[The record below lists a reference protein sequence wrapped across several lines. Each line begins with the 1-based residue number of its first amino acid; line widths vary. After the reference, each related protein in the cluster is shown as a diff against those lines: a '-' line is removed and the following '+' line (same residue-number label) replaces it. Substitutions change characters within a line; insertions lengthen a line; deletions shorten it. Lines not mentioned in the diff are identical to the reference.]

1 MLPRMDW
8 LNYHHLLYFWTA
20 AKEGGLRQ
28 AAEKLHVSQPSIS
41 TQIRRLEEALGVKLF
56 SRRGRSRV
64 LTQAGQLAFDYAESI
79 FSLGAEFLNTV
90 KLQDPSRQRAIRLT
104 VGVEDSFPK
113 FLSYEIL
120 KPVMGLNPPV
130 QLVCREGKSEDL
142 LAELAIHRLDAV
154 LSDEPATASFKIKVF
169 SHLLGESSVAICAT
183 PKLARVLRKG
193 FPKSLH
199 GAPALLPTSNT
210 TLRRALDEWFHAVGI
225 QPRVVAEFEDGA
237 LMKIAAADGKGFVPV
252 PTVAMSEGIARF
264 GLERAGQTTKCS
276 DRFFLVTSERR
287 SAHPA
292 VTLITEH
299 ARSLVFS

>member
-1 MLPRMDW
+1 MLRCMEW
-8 LNYHHLLYFWTA
+8 LNYHHLLYFWTV

-28 AAEKLHVSQPSIS
+28 AAEKLHISQPSIS
-41 TQIRRLEEALGVKLF
+41 AQISRLEEALGVKLF
-56 SRRGRSRV
+56 SPHGRSRV
-64 LTQAGQLAFDYAESI
+64 LTPAGQVAFDYAEGI
-79 FSLGAEFLNTV
+79 FSLGAEFMNTV
-90 KLQDPSRQRAIRLT
+90 RQQDPSRERPIRFC

-154 LSDEPATASFKIKVF
+154 LTDEPATASFKIKVF

-210 TLRRALDEWFHAVGI
+210 TLRRDLDEWFRTLGVR
-225 QPRVVAEFEDGA
+225 PRVVAEFEDGA
-237 LMKIAAADGKGFVPV
+237 LMKIAAADGQGFVPV
-252 PTVAMSEGIARF
+252 PAVAISEVVARS
-264 GLERAGQTTKCS
+264 GLERIGETAKCS

-292 VTLITEH
+292 ATLITEH

>member
-104 VGVEDSFPK
+104 IGVEDSFPK

-183 PKLARVLRKG
+183 PKLARGLRKG

-210 TLRRALDEWFHAVGI
+210 TLRRALDEWFHFVGI
-225 QPRVVAEFEDGA
+225 QPHVVAEFEDGA
-237 LMKIAAADGKGFVPV
+237 LMKIAAADGQGFIPV

-264 GLERAGQTTKCS
+264 GLERVGQTSKCS

-292 VTLITEH
+292 ITLITEH

>member
-1 MLPRMDW
+1 MEW
-8 LNYHHLLYFWTA
+8 LNYHHLLYFWTV

-28 AAEKLHVSQPSIS
+28 AAEKLHVSEPSIS
-41 TQIRRLEEALGVKLF
+41 TQVRRLEEALGVKLF

-64 LTQAGQLAFDYAESI
+64 LTEAGQSAFDYAENI
-79 FSLGAEFLNTV
+79 FSLGAEFLNTIRQ
-90 KLQDPSRQRAIRLT
+90 QDTSRQRTIRLT

-113 FLSYEIL
+113 FLSYAIL

-130 QLVCREGKSEDL
+130 QLVCREGKSDDL

-169 SHLLGESSVAICAT
+169 SHLLGESSVTICAK
-183 PKLARVLRKG
+183 PKLARMLRKG

-199 GAPALLPTSNT
+199 GAPALLPTANT
-210 TLRRALDEWFHAVGI
+210 TLRRGLDEWFHASAI
-225 QPRVVAEFEDGA
+225 QPRIVAEFEDGA
-237 LMKIAAADGKGFVPV
+237 LMKIAAADGQGFVAL
-252 PTVAMSEGIARF
+252 PTVAMSEGIGRF
-264 GLERAGQTTKCS
+264 GLESVGQTNRCY

-292 VTLITEH
+292 VTLIAEH